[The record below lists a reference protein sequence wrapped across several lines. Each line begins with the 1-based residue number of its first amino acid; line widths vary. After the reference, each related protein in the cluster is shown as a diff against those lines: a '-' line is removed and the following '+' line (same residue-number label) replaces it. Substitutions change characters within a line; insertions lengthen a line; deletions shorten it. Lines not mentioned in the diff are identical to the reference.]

1 MKLRLKE
8 EPREWLKFTAA
19 AGVFVALVGLLCRR
33 RGILHAPVWAMFLPG
48 ILALVIGLISP
59 RILRGPYRF
68 VMTISFYVGQAIAT
82 VSLTLFFLAVITP
95 MGLIMRASGKDLLHL
110 KRRNVQSYWRQTQT
124 KSKLDQMF

>member
-19 AGVFVALVGLLCRR
+19 AGVFVAVVGLLCRR
-33 RGILHAPVWAMFLPG
+33 RGIMHAPVWAMFLPG
-48 ILALVIGLISP
+48 ILALLIGLIRP
-59 RILRGPYRF
+59 RILRGPYRV

-82 VSLTLFFLAVITP
+82 VLLTVFFLAVITP

-110 KRRNVQSYWRQTQT
+110 KRRDVQSYWRQTQT